1 MTYEVIMDITGPNGK
16 TAKVLTAWIDDRNNG
31 EMRLTTIHV
40 DQEAKILIEL
50 YEKYKLKDGRTGRAV
65 ELLGDGKACI
75 FEVDKKG
82 FDEKVITILADE
94 IEKKL

>member
-1 MTYEVIMDITGPNGK
+1 M
-16 TAKVLTAWIDDRNNG
+16 
-31 EMRLTTIHV
+31 
-40 DQEAKILIEL
+40 LIEL
-50 YEKYKLKDGRTGRAV
+50 YEKYKLKDGRTGRVV
-65 ELLGDGKACI
+65 ELLGDGSACI

>member
-1 MTYEVIMDITGPNGK
+1 M
-16 TAKVLTAWIDDRNNG
+16 
-31 EMRLTTIHV
+31 
-40 DQEAKILIEL
+40 LIEL

-65 ELLGDGKACI
+65 ELLGDGGACI

>member
-1 MTYEVIMDITGPNGK
+1 M
-16 TAKVLTAWIDDRNNG
+16 
-31 EMRLTTIHV
+31 
-40 DQEAKILIEL
+40 IEL

-82 FDEKVITILADE
+82 LDEKVITVLENE